1 MLIPFNR
8 PNVTGAELDCLRQV
22 LEGTRFSGDGEFSR
36 RCTALLEEEVGGR
49 RVLLTPSCTA
59 ALELSAILLD
69 LKPGDEV
76 IIPSFTFVSTANAFV
91 LRGATPVFVDV
102 RPDTLNL
109 DETRLEALITPR
121 TRAIVPVHYAGVAC
135 EMDEIGRVAERHG
148 VAIVEDNAQ
157 GLFGAYRGR
166 ALGTLGSL
174 AAVSFHDTKNLTC
187 GEGGALFVND
197 ERLVERAEIVRE
209 KGTNRSQFLK
219 GQVEK
224 YTWVDIGSSFLL
236 SDLLAAVLYAQ
247 LVARGAVQARREAIW
262 TRYAEGLRAWA
273 GRSGVAL
280 PTVPGH
286 CRQTYHIF
294 YLLLPSEAA
303 RDALTRHLREREIQT
318 VFHYLPLNT
327 SAMGRRFGGRDGD
340 CPVSEAVSQRLLR
353 LPLYSSLTDVEQV
366 RVIDGVTSFSL

>member
-1 MLIPFNR
+1 
-8 PNVTGAELDCLRQV
+8 V

-36 RCTALLEEEVGGR
+36 RCAALLEREVGGR

-76 IIPSFTFVSTANAFV
+76 VIPSFTFVSTANAFV
-91 LRGATPVFVDV
+91 LRGATPVFIDV

-109 DETRLEALITPR
+109 DESQLDALITPR
-121 TRAIVPVHYAGVAC
+121 TRAVVPVHYAGVAC
-135 EMDEIGRVAERHG
+135 EMDDIGRVADRHG
-148 VAIVEDNAQ
+148 VSVIEDNAQ

-166 ALGTLGSL
+166 ALGTLGGL
-174 AAVSFHDTKNLTC
+174 AAVSFHDTKNITC

-224 YTWVDIGSSFLL
+224 YTWVDMGSSFLL
-236 SDLLAAVLYAQ
+236 SDLLAAVLFAQ
-247 LVARGAVQARREAIW
+247 LSARERVQARREAIW
-262 TRYAEGLRAWA
+262 TRYAEGLRPWA
-273 GRSGVAL
+273 DRSGVSL

-294 YLLLPSEAA
+294 YVLPPSASA
-303 RDALTRHLREREIQT
+303 RDALTRHLRDREIQT
-318 VFHYLPLNT
+318 AFHYLPLHT
-327 SAMGRRFGGRDGD
+327 SAMGRRFGGKEGD
-340 CPVSEAVSQRLLR
+340 CPVSESVSQRILR
-353 LPLYSSLTDVEQV
+353 LPLYSSLTDDEQA
-366 RVIDGVTSFSL
+366 RVIDAVTGFSI